1 MSATTSLTQTIA
13 APFRVRSAWR
23 SLPCG
28 TRLLGLVLLGM
39 LIATGLKADEWPKKI
54 VLHPAAAPQP
64 RLKYQ
69 LLPTMYERR
78 PGNAAV
84 FYGRVKAEQTSFF
97 SSEEIWKEI
106 HEAMDAPLSRVG
118 KLKHVRRNHEG
129 AIFLNLERGGQ
140 CEDCDWQYPV
150 AEDGFAT
157 RLPDAQEKREFA
169 RMLQADI
176 RWRVAHCDFDGAIR
190 SLRAGYAMALHTA
203 DAPFL
208 VTGLVGAAM
217 CGIMSHDALELI
229 QQPGAP
235 NLYWAF
241 TYLPRPLFDIRQ
253 ISEGEMGCLDAAFPQ
268 LTDSDHSIVDPAYWR
283 RQLEEISEVY
293 LDYLCSGDDERVKFK
308 QELAMRLVRGYPVAK
323 QALTERGWAQSEVEA
338 MPAAQVILLLS
349 AAIYAE
355 YRDDV
360 LTSMTLPYWEAR
372 PYLDRFEER
381 LVRDRNA
388 WESPL
393 PLHEALPTMQPARAA
408 FMRQDRQIAL
418 LRLLEALRL
427 HGAKG
432 DGLPEK
438 LNAIEVPLPL
448 DPMTGK
454 SFEYQLRDD
463 VALIS
468 GPPSFPRL
476 PFQYEVRL
484 ATAKPE

>member
-1 MSATTSLTQTIA
+1 MSATMALVQNIAGPSRMVNARPSLI
-13 APFRVRSAWR
+13 
-23 SLPCG
+23 CG
-28 TRLLGLVLLGM
+28 TWFLGLALLSM
-39 LIATGLKADEWPKKI
+39 MNATAVRADEWPKKI

-69 LLPTMYERR
+69 LLPSMYERR

-84 FYGRVKAEQTSFF
+84 FYGRVKVEQTLFF
-97 SSEEIWKEI
+97 SNEETWKEI
-106 HEAMDAPLSRVG
+106 HEAMDAPLARVG
-118 KLKHVRRNHEG
+118 EMEHVRRNHDG
-129 AIFLNLERGGQ
+129 AILLNLERAGQ

-157 RLPDAQEKREFA
+157 SLGDAQEKRQFA

-176 RWRVAHCDFDGAIR
+176 RWRVAHGDFDGAIR
-190 SLRAGYAMALHTA
+190 SLRTGYAMALHTA
-203 DAPFL
+203 DAPLL
-208 VTGLVGAAM
+208 VTGLVGTALS
-217 CGIMSHDALELI
+217 GIMSYDALELI

-253 ISEGEMGCLDAAFPQ
+253 ISEGEMGCFDAAFPQ
-268 LTDSDHSIVDPAYWR
+268 LTDSDHTIIDPAYWR
-283 RQLEEISEVY
+283 RQLEEMSEVY
-293 LDYLCSGDDERVKFK
+293 LEYLCSGDAERAKFK
-308 QELAMRLVRGYPVAK
+308 QQMAIRLVRGYPVAK
-323 QALTERGWAQSEVEA
+323 RALIERGWDPSEVEA

-349 AAIYAE
+349 AAIYGE

-393 PLHEALPTMQPARAA
+393 PLDTAFPVMQPARAA

-432 DGLPEK
+432 EGLPER
-438 LNAIEVPLPL
+438 LDVIEVPLPL

-454 SFEYQLRDD
+454 SFEYQLRND

-468 GPPSFPRL
+468 GPPSYARL

-484 ATAKPE
+484 VAAESE

>member
-1 MSATTSLTQTIA
+1 MSATTSLTQTIV

-28 TRLLGLVLLGM
+28 SWSLGLVLLGM

-84 FYGRVKAEQTSFF
+84 FYGRVKAEQTPFF

-106 HEAMDAPLSRVG
+106 YEAMDASLSRVG
-118 KLKHVRRNHEG
+118 ELKHVRRNHEG
-129 AIFLNLERGGQ
+129 SIFLNLERGGQ

-176 RWRVAHCDFDGAIR
+176 RWRVAHGDFDGAIR

-253 ISEGEMGCLDAAFPQ
+253 ISEGEMGCFDAAFPQ

-283 RQLEEISEVY
+283 RQLEEMSDAY
-293 LDYLCSGDDERVKFK
+293 LEHLCSGDDERVKFK
-308 QELAMRLVRGYPVAK
+308 QQMAMRLVRGYPVAK
-323 QALTERGWAQSEVEA
+323 EALIERGWAQSEVEA

-349 AAIYAE
+349 TAIYGE

-393 PLHEALPTMQPARAA
+393 PLDEAFPVMQAALAA

-427 HGAKG
+427 HGVKG

-454 SFEYQLRDD
+454 SFEYQLRND
-463 VALIS
+463 VALIT
-468 GPPSFPRL
+468 GPPSYARQ